1 METEGIIRSE
11 RSAVAAHIA
20 EVTVIDTSKSQLE
33 KEMASPRP
41 KDPMMKRL
49 MRWLVPDQ
57 RIATRHSM
65 PPLVAYLGMVRSSKE
80 IQVGDVSVAGFYMI
94 TEERWIPGTGFPV
107 TLERTDQAGKGQ
119 TLTVYA
125 TVVRNGEDGVGLT
138 FLKSPE
144 DDQAKPEAQS
154 TRKDLTKLAE
164 FLKGL
169 PMSETSAETLE
180 RAS

>member
-1 METEGIIRSE
+1 METEGTIGSA
-11 RSAVAAHIA
+11 RSAVAPHIA
-20 EVTVIDTSKSQLE
+20 DVTVIDTSKSSLE
-33 KEMASPRP
+33 KEMAFPRR
-41 KDPMMKRL
+41 KDPMMKRF

-57 RIATRHSM
+57 RVATRHTM

-80 IQVGDVSVAGFYMI
+80 IKVGDVSVAGFYMI

-107 TLERTDQAGKGQ
+107 TLERTDEAGRGE

-138 FLKSPE
+138 FLKSAE
-144 DDQAKPEAQS
+144 DDQAKPEAQGS
-154 TRKDLTKLAE
+154 RMDLTKLAQ

-169 PMSETSAETLE
+169 PMSETSAQTLE